1 MTYTHLLDTNIVSNL
16 IRFPNGIV
24 RKRIEEVGAG
34 SVCINLIIAAEI
46 RFGCAKK
53 NSERLTRQADAIL
66 DVLPILKIEE
76 PVDREYAWIRS
87 RLEARGTPIG
97 PNDLFIAAHA
107 RQLGLTLVTANKD
120 EFSRVEGLPVVN
132 WLTI

>member
-34 SVCINLIIAAEI
+34 SACINLI
-46 RFGCAKK
+46 
-53 NSERLTRQADAIL
+53 
-66 DVLPILKIEE
+66 
-76 PVDREYAWIRS
+76 
-87 RLEARGTPIG
+87 
-97 PNDLFIAAHA
+97 IAAHA

-120 EFSRVEGLPVVN
+120 EFSRVEGLSVVN
-132 WLTI
+132 WLAI